1 MQSESPHFPSR
12 ERLVAK
18 FEALLDE
25 SDLIANNDDERGQ
38 TFDLLEAFFLDKG
51 RKLLQETFQEKLQE
65 RIQRTETT
73 EEARQCPDCK
83 KKRSTRIRKRKL

>member
-1 MQSESPHFPSR
+1 MQSESPRFSTR
-12 ERLVAK
+12 ERLLAK

-25 SDLIANNDDERGQ
+25 SDLIADNDDERGQ

-65 RIQRTETT
+65 RIRRTETT
-73 EEARQCPDCK
+73 EESKQCPDCK
-83 KKRSTRIRKRKL
+83 KKRHTRTRKRKT

>member
-1 MQSESPHFPSR
+1 MQSVSPRFCTR
-12 ERLVAK
+12 ERLLAK

-25 SDLIANNDDERGQ
+25 SDLIADNAAYGQ

-73 EEARQCPDCK
+73 EESKQCPDCK
-83 KKRSTRIRKRKL
+83 KKRHTRTRKRKT